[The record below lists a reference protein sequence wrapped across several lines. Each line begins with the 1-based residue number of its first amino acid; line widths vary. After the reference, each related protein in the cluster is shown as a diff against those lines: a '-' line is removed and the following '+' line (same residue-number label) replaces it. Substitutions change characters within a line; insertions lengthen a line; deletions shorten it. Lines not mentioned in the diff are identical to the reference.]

1 MINIEIIKSKKLT
14 FIILI
19 LYFYYGISKI
29 IFNNNLSHSYIV
41 LSFFMFFKIIC
52 NYYQCTISYL
62 ECKLRKVKKEEG
74 YLYNFLNN
82 FIELRYSKYFI
93 LLIIYYIYINYYYFN
108 YNFKI
113 NF

>member
-52 NYYQCTISYL
+52 NYYQCTISYFNN
-62 ECKLRKVKKEEG
+62 
-74 YLYNFLNN
+74 YN
-82 FIELRYSKYFI
+82 
-93 LLIIYYIYINYYYFN
+93 IIYIKNY
-108 YNFKI
+108 
-113 NF
+113 